1 MAPQPHTTHPLTSNW
16 KFQHLDDPPS
26 QWQSIPHL
34 PSDAHTELINSNCLP
49 HPFLDLNE
57 LTTSWVADQ
66 TWVYRLCFPTPSHHQ
81 NPNAAAIIDLVF
93 EGLDTFATITLNG
106 KVIKKTDNMF
116 VSWRV
121 NINDFLLKEQ
131 EENVLDITFENAH
144 ERGLE
149 MVKDHPEHDFIVHQ
163 TGVSRGPVRKAQYHW
178 GWDWGP
184 ILMTCGPWRP
194 VRMEVYEGR
203 IEEVVL
209 DYDVDLTDGVESPEV
224 EVGVRVGIVGRV
236 GWVRADVIFEGR
248 TVVAFRG
255 EQGQLA
261 KKKGGNLETWEY
273 STSMV
278 KLEDPKLW
286 WPRGYG
292 AQNLYDVQVRIF
304 DKEGGMVLAEHNHKV
319 GFRKTELIQ
328 ESDGYGQSFYFRVND
343 IDIFA
348 AGSNWIPADSF
359 LSQITPQQYRDWIQ
373 NAVVDG
379 NHNMIRVWG
388 GGVYEH
394 DAFYDACDE
403 LGILVWQDFM
413 FACASYPT
421 YPEFLE
427 SIEVEARQNVQR
439 LRSRPSIVLWCGSN
453 EDYQIQERY
462 QLDNDRSDSD
472 PESWLKSSFPARY
485 IYEELLPA
493 IVREESPRPN
503 TLVYHPCSPFGNGA
517 STTLKVDPTVGDIHQ
532 WSLWHGEARPFQCLP
547 EMGGRFVS
555 EFGMEAYPHFET
567 VQKFITDPKDLY
579 PGSKTLDFHNKAIGY
594 ERRLLTYLG
603 ENYRLVYD
611 IKGFIHL
618 TQILQADSMAIA
630 YKSWRRDWQTQGGK
644 GRKCGGVLVWQL
656 NDCWPTIS
664 WAVVDYYGVKKPAWY
679 AIKRAL
685 APVAVGVS
693 RKFWDWTTRPADD
706 LWKRDTGHADP
717 TLSTKKVVYDVWI
730 SSDGTLHQPK
740 VKIEGTVKT
749 RFISV
754 ATGKDIL
761 FDKPALKVVLIEPN
775 GVTNV
780 SLNSEINWEGKQEEP
795 IVACVSLCINEQKVS
810 SDISWPDPIKYL
822 DLSERGLR
830 FEYLEDNHVQIST
843 EKPVKGFVFAEKEG
857 VKLSDN
863 GFDVIPGEP
872 VVVKVEGTKAQ
883 ELEWTFV
890 GQDQ

>member
-1 MAPQPHTTHPLTSNW
+1 MRPQPHTTLTLTSNW
-16 KFQHLDDPPS
+16 QFHRLGDPPTK
-26 QWQSIPHL
+26 WHPIPRL
-34 PSDAHTELINSNCLP
+34 PSDIHTELINSNLLP

-66 TWVYRLCFPTPSHHQ
+66 TWIYRLSLPTPAQ
-81 NPNAAAIIDLVF
+81 NPNAVIDLVF

-106 KVIKKTDNMF
+106 KVIRQTDNMF

-121 NINDFLLKEQ
+121 NVNDVLLPDGGQ
-131 EENVLDITFENAH
+131 NVLEITFDNAR
-144 ERGLE
+144 ERGLQL
-149 MVKDHPEHDFIVHQ
+149 VKDHSEHDFIVHQ
-163 TGVSRGPVRKAQYHW
+163 TEVSRGPVRKAQYHW

-194 VRMEVYEGR
+194 VKMEVYESR
-203 IEEVVL
+203 IEGVVVN
-209 DYDVDLTDGVESPEV
+209 YDVGLTDGVEKPKV
-224 EVGVRVGIVGRV
+224 EVGVWVGIVGHV
-236 GWVRADVIFEGR
+236 GWVEVEVMFEGR
-248 TVVAFRG
+248 TMVGFKG
-255 EQGQLA
+255 EQGKLV
-261 KKKGGNLETWEY
+261 KKGEGPETWEY
-273 STSMV
+273 SASMV
-278 KLEDPKLW
+278 KLEGAKLW

-292 AQNLYDVQVRIF
+292 SPNLYDVRVRIF
-304 DKEGGMVLAEHNHKV
+304 NEEGGTVLAEHNQRL
-319 GFRKTELIQ
+319 GFRKVELVQ
-328 ESDGYGQSFYFRVND
+328 EPDGHGESFYFRVNGVD
-343 IDIFA
+343 VFA

-359 LSQITPQQYRDWIQ
+359 LSQVTPKQYRDWIQ
-373 NAVVDG
+373 NAVADG
-379 NHNMIRVWG
+379 NQIMIRVWG

-421 YPEFLE
+421 YPEFLQ
-427 SIEVEARQNVQR
+427 SIEMEARQNVQR
-439 LRSRPSIVLWCGSN
+439 LRNHPSIVLWCGSN

-462 QLDNDRSDSD
+462 QLDNNRSDND
-472 PESWLKSSFPARY
+472 PESWLKSTFPARY

-493 IVREESPRPN
+493 VVREESPRPN
-503 TLVYHPCSPFGNGA
+503 ALLYHPCSPFGTGA
-517 STTLKVDPTVGDIHQ
+517 STTLKVNPTVGDIHQ
-532 WSLWHGEARPFQCLP
+532 WNLWHGEAKPFQCLP

-567 VQKFITDPKDLY
+567 VQKFVTDPRELY

-594 ERRLLTYLG
+594 ERRLMTYLG

-618 TQILQADSMAIA
+618 TQILQADSMATA

-664 WAVVDYYGVKKPAWY
+664 WAVVDYYGIKKPAWY
-679 AIKRAL
+679 AMKRAL
-685 APVAVGVS
+685 APITVGVN
-693 RKFWDWTTRPADD
+693 RKFWDWTTRPADK

-717 TLSTKKVVYDVWI
+717 TLSTKKVVFDVWV
-730 SSDGTLHQPK
+730 SSDGTLHQSM
-740 VKIEGTVKT
+740 ETMEATVRT

-754 ATGKDIL
+754 ATGKDL
-761 FDKPALKVVLIEPN
+761 FFDTPASKAVLIEPN

-780 SLNSEINWEGKQEEP
+780 SLGSEINWDGKQEEP
-795 IVACVSLCINEQKVS
+795 VVVYVSIWINKQKVS
-810 SDISWPDPIKYL
+810 SDVSWPDPIKYL

-830 FEYLEDNHVQIST
+830 VEYREGNQVEVST
-843 EKPVKGFVFAEKEG
+843 EKPVKGFVFSEKEG

-863 GFDVIPGEP
+863 GFDIMPGEHM
-872 VVVKVEGTKAQ
+872 VVKVEGTKAQ
-883 ELEWTFV
+883 ELEWTFI
-890 GQDQ
+890 GHRQ

>member
-1 MAPQPHTTHPLTSNW
+1 MPPQPHTTHLLTSSW
-16 KFQHLDDPPS
+16 KFQRQGDS
-26 QWQSIPHL
+26 QWQSVPHL
-34 PSDAHTELINSNCLP
+34 PSDVHTELINSNLLP

-57 LTTSWVADQ
+57 LTTSWVAEQ
-66 TWVYRLCFPTPSHHQ
+66 TWVYRLVFPTPAEATQ
-81 NPNAAAIIDLVF
+81 NPDAVIDLVF
-93 EGLDTFATITLNG
+93 EGLDTFTAITLNG
-106 KVIKKTDNMF
+106 KIIKKTDNMF

-121 NINDFLLKEQ
+121 NINEFLLRGSTKEK
-131 EENVLDITFENAH
+131 EENVLDITFHNAR
-144 ERGLE
+144 ERGLQL
-149 MVKDHPEHDFIVHQ
+149 VKDHPEHQFIVHQ
-163 TGVSRGPVRKAQYHW
+163 TEVSRGPVRKAQYHW

-194 VRMEVYEGR
+194 VRMEVYESM
-203 IEEVVL
+203 IQEVVVNH
-209 DYDVDLTDGVESPEV
+209 DVDLTDGGERPKV
-224 EVGVRVGIVGRV
+224 EVGVRVGIVGAA
-236 GWVRADVIFEGR
+236 GWVEVDAVFEGR

-255 EQGQLA
+255 EQGRLVQNGTDPGA
-261 KKKGGNLETWEY
+261 WEY
-273 STSMV
+273 STPMV
-278 KLEDPKLW
+278 RLEGPKLW

-292 AQNLYDVQVRIF
+292 AQNLYDVRVRIF
-304 DKEGGMVLAEHNHKV
+304 DKEGGSVLAEHNQKI
-319 GFRKTELIQ
+319 GFRKAELIQ
-328 ESDGYGQSFYFRVND
+328 ESDEYGQSFYFRIND
-343 IDIFA
+343 VDVFA

-359 LSQITPQQYRDWIQ
+359 LSQVTPERYRDWIQ
-373 NAVVDG
+373 NAVADG
-379 NHNMIRVWG
+379 NQNMIRVWG
-388 GGVYEH
+388 GGVYEP

-427 SIEVEARQNVQR
+427 SVEMEARHNVQR
-439 LRSRPSIVLWCGSN
+439 LRNHPSIVLWCGSN

-462 QLDNDRSDSD
+462 QLDNDRSDMD

-485 IYEELLPA
+485 IYEQLLPA
-493 IVREESPRPN
+493 VVMEESPSPN
-503 TLVYHPCSPFGNGA
+503 TLLYHLCSPFGNGA

-532 WSLWHGEARPFQCLP
+532 WNLWHGDAKPFQRLP

-567 VQKFITDPKDLY
+567 VQKFVTDPKELY

-618 TQILQADSMAIA
+618 TQILQADSMATA

-644 GRKCGGVLVWQL
+644 ARKCGGVLVWQL

-679 AIKRAL
+679 AIKQAL
-685 APVAVGVS
+685 APIAVGVS
-693 RKFWDWTTRPADD
+693 RKFWDWTTRPADQ

-717 TLSTKKVVYDVWI
+717 TLSTRKVVYDVWV
-730 SSDGTLHQPK
+730 SSDGTLHQQRD
-740 VKIEGTVKT
+740 KIEGTVKI
-749 RFISV
+749 RCISI

-761 FDKPALKVVLIEPN
+761 FDSSASRTVLIEPN
-775 GVTNV
+775 RVTNV
-780 SLNSEINWEGKQEEP
+780 SLSSEINWERQQEEP
-795 IVACVSLCINEQKVS
+795 IVVCVTLWIDGQKVS
-810 SDISWPDPIKYL
+810 SDISWPDPLKYL
-822 DLSERGLR
+822 DLSERGLHV
-830 FEYLEDNHVQIST
+830 EYIGHDQVRISA
-843 EKPVKGFVFAEKEG
+843 EKPVKGFVFSEKEA

-863 GFDVIPGEP
+863 GFDVLPGEP
-872 VVVKVEGTKAQ
+872 VVVKVEGAKAQ

-890 GQDQ
+890 GQGQ